1 MSPKILIIDDE
12 PHVRSY
18 VAMLVRST
26 LVNPEIKTAGDFDE
40 AVADFAKF
48 RPDLVLL
55 DINMVFNGKTGN
67 NRRRRS

>member
-1 MSPKILIIDDE
+1 
-12 PHVRSY
+12 VRSY

-67 NRRRRS
+67 NRRPRS